1 MKREKFLWP
10 LTHGHQHGLAAAKA
24 LQGKLAGQEGSTRE
38 GMEDL
43 RSQVLEFWGSE
54 LREHFLAE
62 EGILDMLSK
71 ELPPGDPDVARFL
84 SDHRTLEKLAKKGFR
99 EDLARFA
106 DLLTKHIRFEEEV
119 LFGRIERALSPQGRA
134 KAGEM
139 AKGAKVPGACPRLM
153 TPPKG

>member
-1 MKREKFLWP
+1 VKREKFLWP

-24 LQGKLAGQEGSTRE
+24 LQEKLAGQGSSTRE

-43 RSQVLEFWGSE
+43 RSQVLEFWESE
-54 LREHFLAE
+54 LRAHFQVE
-62 EGILDMLSK
+62 EGILRMLSK
-71 ELPPGDPDVARFL
+71 ELPSEDKDVARFL
-84 SDHRTLEKLAKKGFR
+84 SDHRTLEQLVKKGFR
-99 EDLARFA
+99 EDLSRFA

-119 LFGRIERALSPQGRA
+119 LFGRIELALSPQGRA

-139 AKGAKVPGACPRLM
+139 AKRAEVPGACPRLM